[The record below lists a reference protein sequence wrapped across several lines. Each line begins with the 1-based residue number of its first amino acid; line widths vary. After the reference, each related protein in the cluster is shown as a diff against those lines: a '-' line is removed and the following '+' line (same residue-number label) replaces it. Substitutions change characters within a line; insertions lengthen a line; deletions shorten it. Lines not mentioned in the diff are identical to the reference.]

1 MKFLVIVFA
10 LFAFSCLIPSC
21 MNWML
26 WFVVGSFLFSGSN
39 MLIHNLT
46 ARCTCIA
53 SLYAYVSFCLLHNTK
68 RVQAR
73 GNSSYVGI
81 SYHVMKSA
89 CTRVVC
95 FLSRDDKFGCELDSV
110 QNENG
115 MYELKWYER
124 HGNICDENR
133 HFVCQQKSCRF
144 AWQHTVRFGQKWM
157 THLRITKTQIIIP
170 TNEFIMFQH
179 FLLAKSNRSKSD
191 YSISLAF
198 RDG

>member
-95 FLSRDDKFGCELDSV
+95 FLSRDDKFEQSVRSRCSNLFSFRFGCELDSV

-115 MYELKWYER
+115 MYELK
-124 HGNICDENR
+124 
-133 HFVCQQKSCRF
+133 
-144 AWQHTVRFGQKWM
+144 
-157 THLRITKTQIIIP
+157 
-170 TNEFIMFQH
+170 
-179 FLLAKSNRSKSD
+179 
-191 YSISLAF
+191 
-198 RDG
+198 